1 MCSQSSLQS
10 EIFLFLHFFTLP
22 MCQKEVFKCGEFL
35 ASGIVIKI
43 FHVWL
48 DCFRALIGDEFMKRV
63 TLYLIAD
70 DFKRLFKPDFLIRQ
84 IFFHSF
90 RYAVLSQQF
99 ICRFLQYS
107 YFKFFFE
114 DISEENDRF

>member
-1 MCSQSSLQS
+1 
-10 EIFLFLHFFTLP
+10 

-63 TLYLIAD
+63 TLCLIAD
-70 DFKRLFKPDFLIRQ
+70 DFKRLFKPDFLIGRY
-84 IFFHSF
+84 FFIPLDM
-90 RYAVLSQQF
+90 LSYHNSLF
-99 ICRFLQYS
+99 VDFYS
-107 YFKFFFE
+107 TRTLKFFFE
-114 DISEENDRF
+114 DISEENNRF